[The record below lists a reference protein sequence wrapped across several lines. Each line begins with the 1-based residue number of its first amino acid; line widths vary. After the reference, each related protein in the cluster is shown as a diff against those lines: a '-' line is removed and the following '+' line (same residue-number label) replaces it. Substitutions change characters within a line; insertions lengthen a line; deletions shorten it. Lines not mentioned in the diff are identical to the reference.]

1 MMGAYDDILSGTTTE
16 YSLTDSYDS
25 WIDSS
30 MTGAIGA
37 VGSSGAW
44 GGIGYTPNTNLT
56 NGGVGNVVINPSHNL
71 NAGNIMWANVSGNS
85 TFMDTSLVINH
96 KGSKINVGETITM
109 IMDRLCI
116 IEPSLHLH
124 EKYPALKEA
133 YDAYKAI
140 EAMCK
145 AGDDNE

>member
-1 MMGAYDDILSGTTTE
+1 
-16 YSLTDSYDS
+16 
-25 WIDSS
+25 

-44 GGIGYTPNTNLT
+44 GGIGYTSNTNLT
-56 NGGVGNVVINPSHNL
+56 NGGVGNVVINTAPGP
-71 NAGNIMWANVSGNS
+71 NAGNIMWANVSAGS
-85 TFMDTSLVINH
+85 THFDSQLVINH
-96 KGSKINVGETITM
+96 KGEKINVGEAITM